1 MVRLFEVSAAAVAV
15 AGAAA
20 QLLQLLTVAAG
31 AAVEQVLQVLT
42 VATGAAAEQVVQ
54 VLTGVVVLLPEQPQL
69 WHLEQLLQA
78 QLILFCASL
87 FGMKRPP

>member
-31 AAVEQVLQVLT
+31 AAAEQVLQVLT
-42 VATGAAAEQVVQ
+42 VATGAAAEQ

-87 FGMKRPP
+87 FGMKWPP